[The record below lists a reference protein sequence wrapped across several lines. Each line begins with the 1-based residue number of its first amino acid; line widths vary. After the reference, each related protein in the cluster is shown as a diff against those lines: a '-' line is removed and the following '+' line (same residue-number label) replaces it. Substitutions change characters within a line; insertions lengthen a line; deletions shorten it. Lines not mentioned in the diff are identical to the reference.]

1 MCVNMY
7 RYDIKCDNKMT
18 FTENGYVRT
27 DAYILASFIKKQ
39 RFTKLLSPL
48 TRI

>member
-7 RYDIKCDNKMT
+7 RYDIECDNKMN

-27 DAYILASFIKKQ
+27 DAYILASFIK
-39 RFTKLLSPL
+39 T
-48 TRI
+48 TIH

>member
-7 RYDIKCDNKMT
+7 RYDIECDNKMN

-27 DAYILASFIKKQ
+27 DAYILASFIKNNDSLN
-39 RFTKLLSPL
+39 F
-48 TRI
+48 